1 MLLEKTIQKYAKS
14 LALLEKRMEEETLT
28 IEENKVAENQ
38 VEALINE
45 FILLSKHDMGEM
57 LRLDDAVQKL
67 LTK

>member
-1 MLLEKTIQKYAKS
+1 MLQEKTIQKYAKS